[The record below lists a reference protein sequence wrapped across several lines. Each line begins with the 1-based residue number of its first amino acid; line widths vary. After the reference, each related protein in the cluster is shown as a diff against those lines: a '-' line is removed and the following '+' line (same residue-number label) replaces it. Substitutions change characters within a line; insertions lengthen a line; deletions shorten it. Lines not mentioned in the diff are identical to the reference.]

1 VHSLISRC
9 ADNERAQIVAK
20 YNAGEYFGSNLAI
33 GIFDGDELPG
43 APEEHTGSV
52 TRDLSRS
59 PIVVFA
65 VLGGVVL
72 AIGLLLQQRRLQN
85 GYTPI
90 VKKVGGG
97 QGKALD
103 GSERSA
109 LQTSSSSTS
118 LKGEVKTLKTEPTER
133 FAV

>member
-1 VHSLISRC
+1 M
-9 ADNERAQIVAK
+9 AK
-20 YNAGEYFGSNLAI
+20 YNAGEYYGSNLAI

-43 APEEHTGSV
+43 AAEDHTGSV

-97 QGKALD
+97 QGKQLG